1 LLHSSAIL
9 NTFHSAFATITVKQ
23 IHTNMWICSI
33 AWKRDNL
40 FKSRRF
46 YCIYCNEIA
55 LAKKRLWMCYH
66 ASYVTVHHWCYDRF
80 TFTLSQQFITNEVL
94 KLIIHI
100 KIPKSE
106 ILHILSNTLG
116 NIQNSLSTKMQERK
130 QFCHFWLYFFVF
142 ETALSA
148 VLVVRT
154 FPAGY
159 F

>member
-1 LLHSSAIL
+1 VETLLATIFNYTYYYTKLLLHSSAIL

-100 KIPKSE
+100 KIPKLWDLTYSFKHPGQYSE
-106 ILHILSNTLG
+106 
-116 NIQNSLSTKMQERK
+116 
-130 QFCHFWLYFFVF
+130 
-142 ETALSA
+142 
-148 VLVVRT
+148 
-154 FPAGY
+154 
-159 F
+159 